1 LKILRI
7 LLREREL
14 LNAGFTNKII
24 QNEMGELLEIENLTK
39 FYTSGYVLT
48 EKKVAVD
55 NVSFSIKKSE
65 VFCLVGESGSGKTT
79 IGNIVLRL
87 LKPTSGKILLD
98 GRDIYSYDKKTYW
111 RKVQAVFQD
120 PYSSFNF
127 FYTID
132 KPLHDAFHLLEKR
145 SSREERKKVI
155 KATFEKIGMNPD
167 EIMGRYPHQLS
178 GGQMQRILIA
188 RSFILHPELLVADEP
203 TSMVDA
209 STRVSVLNELLRLKE
224 EEELS
229 VLFITHDLAQAYY
242 IGNRIAI
249 MQKGKIVESGLV
261 EEVIFEPKHPYTKDL
276 IRSVPPLHEKWKL

>member
-1 LKILRI
+1 
-7 LLREREL
+7 
-14 LNAGFTNKII
+14 
-24 QNEMGELLEIENLTK
+24 MGKLLEIENLTK

-65 VFCLVGESGSGKTT
+65 IFCLVGESGSGKTT

-87 LKPTSGKILLD
+87 LKPTGGKILLD
-98 GRDIYSYDKKTYW
+98 GRDIHSYDKKTYW
-111 RKVQAVFQD
+111 RNVQAVFQD

-132 KPLHDAFHLLEKR
+132 KPLNDAFNLLERK

-155 KATFEKIGMNPD
+155 KGTFEKIGMNPD

-178 GGQMQRILIA
+178 GGQMQRILLA
-188 RSFILHPELLVADEP
+188 RSFILHPKLMIADEP

-209 STRVSVLNELLRLKE
+209 STRVAVLNELLRLKE
-224 EEELS
+224 EEKLS

-242 IGNRIAI
+242 IGDRIAI

-261 EEVIFEPKHPYTKDL
+261 EETIFNPKHQYTKNL
-276 IRSVPPLHEKWKL
+276 VASVPPLHEKWKL